1 MTFTSADI
9 RNSFLQYFARHGHE
23 IVPASPLIP
32 HNDPSLLFVNSGMV
46 QFKNVFTGQETKPYS
61 RATTVQKCIRAGGKH
76 NDLENVGY
84 TARHHTF
91 FEMLGNFSFGDYFKA
106 EAIPMAWELLTK
118 DLGIN
123 PEKLC
128 VTVYS
133 EDDEAANL
141 WKKVANLPDHR
152 IIRIAT
158 TDNFWSMGDT
168 GPCGPCS
175 EIFYDH
181 GDSIPGGPPG
191 SPDQDGDRFVE
202 IWNLVF
208 MQYEQHADGKRTN
221 LPKPSI
227 DTGMGLE
234 RVAAVLQGVT
244 NNYDT
249 DIMQA
254 LIQASM
260 NHSNADDVGAHKF
273 SHRVIADHMRS
284 SGFLI
289 ADGVLPSNEG
299 RGYVLRRIM
308 RRAMRHAHLLGA
320 QDLLMHKLV
329 PTLVDKMGHA
339 YPELQRAQAL
349 MTETLHAEEGR
360 FKATLDRGLKFLDEE
375 TNRLSNKG
383 TLAGDIAFKLYDTYG
398 FPLDLTQDILKSKGM
413 HVDTAGFETSMDVQK
428 RAARA
433 AWSGSGEQKT
443 SPVWFDI
450 LDATGPTEF
459 LGYTSEKG
467 EGQVLALVED
477 GKRLTEAKAGQ
488 TVSII
493 TNQTPFYGESG
504 GQMGDTGMITGQ
516 KGRGIIKDTI
526 KMAGQLHAHVVEIT
540 EGTLHTKDM
549 VHLQVDTNRRTRL
562 RANHSATHMLD
573 AALRK
578 HFGDVVV
585 QKGSLVA
592 HDRLRFDFSFGR
604 GLTSDELLA
613 ITDDINIHIRQNLPV
628 HTVLMTPE
636 AAIKAGAIAMFGEKY
651 GDEVRVVSMGDQDT
665 HPYSMELCGG
675 THVRRSGD
683 IGLFKI
689 INESS
694 VAAGVRRIEAVTGKD
709 AEDYIAQEE
718 RALQEAAALLKAGWR
733 DLPKRVQQLMEDR
746 KRLEKELSQAKQ
758 QGAGALE
765 EMPLASGSKFYWQ
778 VLPNSPAKDLRSRM
792 DTIKQKISSG
802 IVLLIATEED
812 KVSAVVGV
820 TDDLTN
826 QYNAQELIKVVG
838 DALGAKG
845 GGGRPDLAQCGG
857 SDVSLVD
864 KAVEALKGK
873 LGPIHH

>member
-9 RNSFLQYFARHGHE
+9 RNSFLQYFGRHGHE

-106 EAIPMAWELLTK
+106 DAIPMAWELLTK

-123 PEKLC
+123 PDKLC

-133 EDDEAANL
+133 EDDEAATL
-141 WKKVANLPDHR
+141 WKKVANLPDHK

-234 RVAAVLQGVT
+234 RVAAVLQGVH

-413 HVDTAGFETSMDVQK
+413 HVDTAGFETAMDVQK
-428 RAARA
+428 KAARA

-467 EGQVLALVED
+467 EGQILALVED
-477 GKRLTEAKAGQ
+477 GKQLQEAKVGK

-493 TNQTPFYGESG
+493 TNQTPFYAESG
-504 GQMGDTGMITGQ
+504 GQMGDTGTI
-516 KGRGIIKDTI
+516 KGPKGKGIIKDTI
-526 KMAGQLHAHVVEIT
+526 KMAGQLHAHVVDIT

-592 HDRLRFDFSFGR
+592 PDRLRFDFSFGR
-604 GLTSDELLA
+604 GLTTEELQA
-613 ITDDINIHIRQNLPV
+613 ITDDINDHIRQNLSV

-651 GDEVRVVSMGDQDT
+651 GEEVRVVSMGDQDAS
-665 HPYSMELCGG
+665 PYSMELCGG

-718 RALQEAAALLKAGWR
+718 RALQETAALLKAGWR

-765 EMPLASGSKFYWQ
+765 EMPLAGGGKFYWQ
-778 VLPNSPAKDLRSRM
+778 VLPDSPAKDLRSRM
-792 DTIKQKISSG
+792 DGIKQKISSG
-802 IVLLIATEED
+802 VVLLVATEED

-820 TDDLTN
+820 TGDLTS
-826 QYNAQELIKVVG
+826 QYNAQDLIKVVG

-845 GGGRPDLAQCGG
+845 GGGRPDLAQCGS

-864 KAVEALKGK
+864 KAVEALKWQLEG
-873 LGPIHH
+873 

>member
-1 MTFTSADI
+1 
-9 RNSFLQYFARHGHE
+9 
-23 IVPASPLIP
+23 
-32 HNDPSLLFVNSGMV
+32 
-46 QFKNVFTGQETKPYS
+46 
-61 RATTVQKCIRAGGKH
+61 
-76 NDLENVGY
+76 
-84 TARHHTF
+84 
-91 FEMLGNFSFGDYFKA
+91 
-106 EAIPMAWELLTK
+106 
-118 DLGIN
+118 
-123 PEKLC
+123 
-128 VTVYS
+128 
-133 EDDEAANL
+133 
-141 WKKVANLPDHR
+141 
-152 IIRIAT
+152 
-158 TDNFWSMGDT
+158 
-168 GPCGPCS
+168 
-175 EIFYDH
+175 
-181 GDSIPGGPPG
+181 
-191 SPDQDGDRFVE
+191 
-202 IWNLVF
+202 
-208 MQYEQHADGKRTN
+208 
-221 LPKPSI
+221 
-227 DTGMGLE
+227 
-234 RVAAVLQGVT
+234 
-244 NNYDT
+244 
-249 DIMQA
+249 
-254 LIQASM
+254 
-260 NHSNADDVGAHKF
+260 
-273 SHRVIADHMRS
+273 
-284 SGFLI
+284 
-289 ADGVLPSNEG
+289 
-299 RGYVLRRIM
+299 
-308 RRAMRHAHLLGA
+308 
-320 QDLLMHKLV
+320 
-329 PTLVDKMGHA
+329 
-339 YPELQRAQAL
+339 
-349 MTETLHAEEGR
+349 
-360 FKATLDRGLKFLDEE
+360 
-375 TNRLSNKG
+375 
-383 TLAGDIAFKLYDTYG
+383 
-398 FPLDLTQDILKSKGM
+398 
-413 HVDTAGFETSMDVQK
+413 
-428 RAARA
+428 
-433 AWSGSGEQKT
+433 
-443 SPVWFDI
+443 
-450 LDATGPTEF
+450 
-459 LGYTSEKG
+459 
-467 EGQVLALVED
+467 
-477 GKRLTEAKAGQ
+477 
-488 TVSII
+488 
-493 TNQTPFYGESG
+493 
-504 GQMGDTGMITGQ
+504 MGDTGMITGQ

-826 QYNAQELIKVVG
+826 QYNAHELIKVVG

>member
-46 QFKNVFTGQETKPYS
+46 QFKNVFTGQEHKPYS

-123 PEKLC
+123 PDKLC

-133 EDDEAANL
+133 EDEEAATI

-152 IIRIAT
+152 IIRIST

-191 SPDQDGDRFVE
+191 SPNQDGDRFVE

-208 MQYEQHADGKRTN
+208 MQYEQHGDGKRTS

-234 RVAAVLQGVT
+234 RVAAVLQGVH

-260 NHSNADDVGAHKF
+260 HHSNADDVGSHKF

-375 TNRLSNKG
+375 TNRLNNKG

-413 HVDTAGFETSMDVQK
+413 HVDTAGFETAMDVQK
-428 RAARA
+428 KAARA

-477 GKRLTEAKAGQ
+477 GKRLTEAKAGK

-493 TNQTPFYGESG
+493 TNQTPFYAESG
-504 GQMGDTGMITGQ
+504 GQMGDTGTITGP
-516 KGRGIIKDTI
+516 KGKGIIKDTI
-526 KMAGQLHAHVVEIT
+526 KMAGQLHAHVVDIT

-549 VHLQVDTNRRTRL
+549 LHLQVDTHRRTRL

-592 HDRLRFDFSFGR
+592 PDRLRFDFSFGR
-604 GLTSDELLA
+604 GLTSEELLA
-613 ITDDINIHIRQNLPV
+613 ITNDINAHIRQNLPV

-651 GDEVRVVSMGDQDT
+651 GEEVRVVSMGDHDT

-675 THVRRSGD
+675 THVGRSGD

-709 AEDYIAQEE
+709 AEDFIAQEE
-718 RALQEAAALLKAGWR
+718 RALQETAALLKAGWR

-765 EMPLASGSKFYWQ
+765 EMPLAGGGKFYWQ
-778 VLPNSPAKDLRSRM
+778 VLPDSPAKDLRSRM
-792 DTIKQKISSG
+792 DTIKNTIGSG
-802 IVLLIATEED
+802 VILLVATEED

-820 TDDLTN
+820 TGDLTD
-826 QYNAQELIKVVG
+826 QYNAQDLIKVVG

-873 LGPIHH
+873 LGE